1 MWPLVFCLSVPL
13 LSQVVVVYISGNLR
27 SRKGNFTDVS
37 FRFNESKVMD
47 MSKAKAVFLVMCNP
61 SMNEL

>member
-1 MWPLVFCLSVPL
+1 MFLWPLVFCLSVPL
-13 LSQVVVVYISGNLR
+13 LGQVIVVFISGNLR

-47 MSKAKAVFLVMCNP
+47 MS
-61 SMNEL
+61 